1 MIKITNLNKYYN
13 KGKSNEIHVINNTTL
28 ELPEKGLISFLGTSG
43 SGKTTLLNVIGGL
56 DKATGTL
63 TYEGLTL
70 KNYSVSKIDKYRK
83 ENIGYVFQ
91 NYNLL
96 PNETVYNNLVIALE
110 LMGVTDKKEVDKR
123 IEYTLKAVGMYKFRK
138 KQAYALSGGQQ
149 QRVSI
154 ARALL
159 KNAKII
165 IADEPTG
172 NLDTE
177 NTIEVMKILKKI
189 SKNTLVLLV
198 THNINIAKY
207 YSDRIVE
214 VRDGS
219 VINDY
224 INDTKD
230 ASLESNS
237 NNVYLKDLEC
247 ENANTSSGSVDIY
260 HNEGEE
266 CAINVKII
274 VRNGNYYIQTDK
286 PIKLIENSNLH
297 LIDDHY
303 KPVVH
308 DEEEEA
314 NYDTSWF
321 EKPKTGL
328 KQFFV
333 ILAKMFKESYQ
344 SLKKLG
350 KKGKLINLSFVL
362 MGMLLALGVVCLINF
377 TYVDTS
383 SFVYADNHYQLT
395 TDDHTF
401 YQDPL
406 INIVK
411 NYEEGNITN
420 ISLYQPKSTL
430 FFGHRLTFQKGINV
444 EYEIMV
450 GSLEAVS
457 DKKMLFGRM
466 PNSDKEVVVD
476 AVTAEK
482 LAANFGNRAT
492 LDQMIGKKITLT
504 MNGGIVEVHIV
515 GIIEGSQNAVF
526 GNEEFYVNWCCPA
539 TDNKYNINKFRYY
552 EYETDI
558 NGEPLYEI
566 IEGNGFSG
574 TPRYEVL
581 LPEGSE
587 HAGNKVVSLLEKT
600 EFVVV
605 GTYRYKDGTI
615 NTGNDEYIINVKSL
629 CIVQP
634 SKLYQGICANPGDYY
649 LIDGREPEAL
659 DECMVSTYLPQYSV
673 GDILKVKNGNVYDEY
688 KIVGK
693 YIGSTKGLSTLFI
706 QTKESYIFKHYKA
719 EEICFTKNGDI
730 TLSNN
735 EVVRSIEELNYLN
748 KEENRESN
756 VVLYEL
762 LFVVLVFICSV
773 FVYLVTRSRTI
784 SLIYEVGV
792 KRSIGASKGK
802 ILASFFIDDF
812 VITTLFSLVG
822 YVVIFVLYNFA
833 AELVNYY
840 LKVEFLIVD
849 NSYFIL
855 GVLVM
860 YLVNMIIGIL
870 PISSLLKKTPAEI
883 CAKYDI

>member
-13 KGKSNEIHVINNTTL
+13 KGKTNEIHVINNTSL
-28 ELPEKGLISFLGTSG
+28 QLPEKGLISFLGTSG

-63 TYEGLTL
+63 VYDDLTL
-70 KNYSVSKIDKYRK
+70 KNYNVGKIDKYRQ

-96 PNETVYNNLVIALE
+96 PNETVYDNLVIALE
-110 LMGVTDKKEVDKR
+110 LMGIIDKKEVEKR

-198 THNINIAKY
+198 THNISIAKY
-207 YSDRIVE
+207 YSDRIIE
-214 VRDGS
+214 LKDGN
-219 VINDY
+219 VIADY
-224 INDTKD
+224 VNDTKS

-237 NNVYLKDLEC
+237 NNVYLKDLNC
-247 ENANTSSGSVDIY
+247 QSATLPAGNVNLY
-260 HNEGEE
+260 HVEGEE
-266 CAINVKII
+266 CDIDVKIV
-274 VRNGNYYIQTDK
+274 VRNGNYYIETNK

-321 EKPKTGL
+321 SKPKKGI
-328 KQFFV
+328 KEFFTV
-333 ILAKMFKESYQ
+333 FLKMFKESYL

-362 MGMLLALGVVCLINF
+362 MGMLLSLGVVCLINF

-383 SFVYADNHYQLT
+383 EFIYADNHYQLT

-406 INIVK
+406 INIVE
-411 NYEEGNITN
+411 NYKEGNISN
-420 ISLYQPKSTL
+420 VSLYQPKSIL

-450 GSLEAVS
+450 GSLEALGG
-457 DKKMLFGRM
+457 KKVLFGRI
-466 PNSDKEVVVD
+466 PNNSKEVVVD
-476 AVTAEK
+476 AFTAEK

-492 LDQMIGKKITLT
+492 MDQMVGKNVTLT
-504 MNGGIVEVHIV
+504 MNGGSVQVSIV

-552 EYETDI
+552 EYETDV

-566 IEGNGFSG
+566 IEGTGFTG
-574 TPRYEVL
+574 GPELEVL

-587 HAGNKVVSLLEKT
+587 YYGFDVVSLLEKT
-600 EFVVV
+600 QFKVV
-605 GTYRYKDGTI
+605 GVYRYKDGTI
-615 NTGNDEYIINVKSL
+615 NAGNDEYIINNKSYTQ
-629 CIVQP
+629 IQP
-634 SKLYQGICANPGDYY
+634 SKLYQGICANKGDYY
-649 LIDGREPEAL
+649 LIDGRDPETL
-659 DECMVSTYLPQYSV
+659 DECIVSTYLIQYQI
-673 GDILKVKNGNVYDEY
+673 GDTVKVKDGNKYKEY
-688 KIVGK
+688 KVVGK
-693 YIGSTKGLSTLFI
+693 YIGSMKGLSTLFI
-706 QTKESYIFKHYKA
+706 QTKESYIFEHYKA
-719 EEICFTKNGDI
+719 EEICFSLNGDPI
-730 TLSNN
+730 LTGN
-735 EVVRSIEELNYLN
+735 EVVRSLEQLNLLN
-748 KEENRESN
+748 KEENKETN
-756 VVLYEL
+756 MVLYEL
-762 LFVVLVFICSV
+762 LFIVLVFICSV

-802 ILASFFIDDF
+802 ILAGFFIDDF

-822 YVVIFVLYNFA
+822 YVVIFILYNFV

-840 LKVEFLIVD
+840 LKTTFLIVE

-855 GVLVM
+855 GVIIM

-870 PISSLLKKTPAEI
+870 PISSLLRKTPAEI